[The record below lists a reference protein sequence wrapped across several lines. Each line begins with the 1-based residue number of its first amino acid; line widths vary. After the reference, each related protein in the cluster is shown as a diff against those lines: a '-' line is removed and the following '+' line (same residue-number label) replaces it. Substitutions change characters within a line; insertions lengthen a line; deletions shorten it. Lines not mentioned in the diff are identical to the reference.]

1 MKIKRVEFA
10 GAIGQ
15 VGQAPPGVLPQIA
28 FSGRS
33 NVGKSSLINRLLG
46 RTRTHVARVSARPGK
61 TQEINFY
68 EVVASTNGR
77 EFRFYLVDLPGY
89 GYAKVSKE
97 QRRRWKPLIEGYLSA
112 SKELVGVVQLVD
124 ARHGPTADDRQMID
138 FLAQTGVPSLFVLT
152 KADKLSRRDR
162 DLKVPGMID
171 QIGVD
176 EEQVLLFSSRTG
188 EGREELLESIA
199 GLLTEDGSGSE

>member
-1 MKIKRVEFA
+1 MVIKTVSFA
-10 GAIGQ
+10 GAIAKPD
-15 VGQAPPGVLPQIA
+15 APPPGRLPQIA

-46 RTRTHVARVSARPGK
+46 RTRKFVARVSSTPGK

-68 EVVASTNGR
+68 EVVAGADAR
-77 EFRFYLVDLPGY
+77 ELRFYLVDLPGY

-97 QRRRWKPLIEGYLSA
+97 QRRRWKPLIEGYLSGT
-112 SKELVGVVQLVD
+112 KELVGVVQLID
-124 ARHGPTADDRQMID
+124 ARHGATAEDRQMID
-138 FLAQTGVPSLFVLT
+138 FLATIGLPSLFVLT

-162 DLKVPGMID
+162 DIRIPTMID

-176 EEQVLLFSSRTG
+176 RDQVLLFSSKTG
-188 EGREELLESIA
+188 EGRQELLDSIA
-199 GLLTEDGSGSE
+199 GLLTEDGSDTE

>member
-68 EVVASTNGR
+68 DVTAGLDGE
-77 EFRFYLVDLPGY
+77 ELRFYLVDLPGY
-89 GYAKVSKE
+89 GYARVSKE
-97 QRRRWKPLIEGYLSA
+97 QRRRWKPLIERYLSNT
-112 SKELVGVVQLVD
+112 KELLGVVQLVD
-124 ARHGPTADDRQMID
+124 ARHGPNADDLQMID
-138 FLAQTGVPSLFVLT
+138 FLAGTGLPSLFVLT
-152 KADKLSRRDR
+152 KVDKLSRRDR
-162 DLKVPGMID
+162 EIEIPRMIRK
-171 QIGVD
+171 IGVD
-176 EEQVLLFSSRTG
+176 DDQVVLFSSKTG
-188 EGREELLESIA
+188 EGRDELLESIA
-199 GLLTEDGSGSE
+199 GLLTAREDEGE